1 MTRLVSAGVRLLTQR
16 LQSTL
21 LSHASISLATVCYL
35 TPSSCFHASCRT
47 FAKIAPASTV
57 PPSAP
62 TTSSTVVQPASGPQ
76 RRFALLGAPGV
87 GKGTYA
93 RFIGPNYSIPFIST
107 GDLVRAEIAS
117 SSSLGQRIKS
127 ATNRGELL
135 DDDVVF
141 KLLSNRL
148 DAPDCTNGF
157 LLDGYPRR
165 VSQAERL
172 SRLYRLD
179 LVINLVLRED
189 ILVRKLSA
197 RRVCSGC
204 GKNYNVADINDGEY
218 VMPPLLPKQHNKCD
232 VCGGELVQRSDD
244 TEKVVR
250 DRLVIYERETHPLV
264 DYYERERVLVKFEV
278 KKGVADV
285 PRLLAVIQEGLESGQ
300 RMRKAAGHR

>member
-1 MTRLVSAGVRLLTQR
+1 MTRLVSASLRLLTPR
-16 LQSTL
+16 PSTVL
-21 LSHASISLATVCYL
+21 HSSTHASTTSCSPLSC
-35 TPSSCFHASCRT
+35 SSFHLSRRP

-62 TTSSTVVQPASGPQ
+62 TTPTSGVKAAAGPQ

-93 RFIGPNYSIPFIST
+93 RFIGPHYSIPFIST
-107 GDLVRAEIAS
+107 GDLVRAEIATHS
-117 SSSLGQRIKS
+117 PLGQRIKA

-141 KLLSNRL
+141 TLLSARL
-148 DAPDCTNGF
+148 AAPDCTNGF

-165 VSQAERL
+165 LTQAERL
-172 SRLYRLD
+172 SQHYQLD

-218 VMPPLLPKQHNKCD
+218 VMPPLLPKQHNRCD
-232 VCGGELVQRSDD
+232 VCSGELVQRSDD
-244 TEKVVR
+244 TESVVR
-250 DRLVIYERETHPLV
+250 DRLGIYERETHPLV
-264 DYYERERVLVKFEV
+264 EFYERQGVLVKFEV

-285 PRLLAVIQEGLESGQ
+285 PRLLTVIQEGLESGEKG
-300 RMRKAAGHR
+300 RKSGLGQ

>member
-1 MTRLVSAGVRLLTQR
+1 MTRLVSISLRLLTPR
-16 LQSTL
+16 PLSTAP
-21 LSHASISLATVCYL
+21 SHSSFLLATA
-35 TPSSCFHASCRT
+35 SSLPLSSSYHLSRRC
-47 FAKIAPASTV
+47 FAKIAPASSV

-62 TTSSTVVQPASGPQ
+62 TTPTKAVEAAGPQ

-107 GDLVRAEIAS
+107 GDLVRAEIGSQSA
-117 SSSLGQRIKS
+117 LGQRVKA

-135 DDDVVF
+135 DDEVVF
-141 KLLSNRL
+141 SLLSKRL
-148 DAPDCTNGF
+148 DAADCANGF

-172 SRLYRLD
+172 SSLCRLD

-189 ILVRKLSA
+189 ILVKKLSA

-204 GKNYNVADINDGEY
+204 GKNYNIADINDGEY

-250 DRLVIYERETHPLV
+250 DRLTIYERETHPLV
-264 DYYERERVLVKFEV
+264 DYYEREGVLVKFEV

-285 PRLLAVIQEGLESGQ
+285 PRLLQVIQAGLDNGKNNKTSAV
-300 RMRKAAGHR
+300 KH

>member
-1 MTRLVSAGVRLLTQR
+1 MTRSLSAGLRFVTTRTASAAVSRPHIYQP
-16 LQSTL
+16 ST
-21 LSHASISLATVCYL
+21 SSLPLCR
-35 TPSSCFHASCRT
+35 SFHASRLHR
-47 FAKIAPASTV
+47 AKIAPASTV

-62 TTSSTVVQPASGPQ
+62 TTPAAVVEPAADVQ

-93 RFIGPNYSIPFIST
+93 RYIGPHYSIPFIST

-117 SSSLGQRIKS
+117 QSALGASIKA

-135 DDDVVF
+135 DDDVVLS
-141 KLLSNRL
+141 LLSARL
-148 DAPDCTNGF
+148 HAADCANGF

-172 SRLYRLD
+172 SQLYRLD

-218 VMPPLLPKQHNKCD
+218 VMPPLLPKQHNRCD

-244 TEKVVR
+244 TERVVR
-250 DRLVIYERETHPLV
+250 DRLAIYERETHPLV
-264 DYYERERVLVKFEV
+264 SHYEREGVLVKFEV

-285 PRLLAVIQEGLESGQ
+285 PRLLQTIQEGLEHGQ
-300 RMRKAAGHR
+300 RNKSGTR

>member
-1 MTRLVSAGVRLLTQR
+1 
-16 LQSTL
+16 
-21 LSHASISLATVCYL
+21 
-35 TPSSCFHASCRT
+35 
-47 FAKIAPASTV
+47 
-57 PPSAP
+57 
-62 TTSSTVVQPASGPQ
+62 
-76 RRFALLGAPGV
+76 
-87 GKGTYA
+87 
-93 RFIGPNYSIPFIST
+93 
-107 GDLVRAEIAS
+107 VRAEIAS
-117 SSSLGQRIKS
+117 NSQLGSRIKA

-141 KLLSNRL
+141 TLLSHRL

-172 SRLYRLD
+172 SQLYRLD

-204 GKNYNVADINDGEY
+204 GKNYNIADINDGEY

-232 VCGGELVQRSDD
+232 ACGGELVQRSDD

-250 DRLVIYERETHPLV
+250 DRLGIYERETHPLV
-264 DYYERERVLVKFEV
+264 DYYEREGVLVKFEV

-285 PRLLAVIQEGLESGQ
+285 PRLLDVIQEGLKSGKQ
-300 RMRKAAGHR
+300 TTKKQSAAAGQ

>member
-1 MTRLVSAGVRLLTQR
+1 MTRLTLAGLRFVASRTSSAAPSRPILYRVSTSCLPHCHSFHSSRLH
-16 LQSTL
+16 S
-21 LSHASISLATVCYL
+21 
-35 TPSSCFHASCRT
+35 
-47 FAKIAPASTV
+47 AKIAPASTV

-62 TTSSTVVQPASGPQ
+62 TTPAEVVEPATDVQ

-93 RFIGPNYSIPFIST
+93 RFIGPHYSIPFIST

-117 SSSLGQRIKS
+117 QSALGASIKA

-135 DDDVVF
+135 DDDVVLS
-141 KLLSNRL
+141 LLRARL
-148 DAPDCTNGF
+148 DAADCSNGF

-172 SRLYRLD
+172 SQLYRLD
-179 LVINLVLRED
+179 LVINLGLRED

-204 GKNYNVADINDGEY
+204 GKNYNVADINEGEY

-250 DRLVIYERETHPLV
+250 DRLGIYERETHPLV
-264 DYYERERVLVKFEV
+264 SHYEREGVLVKFEV

-285 PRLLAVIQEGLESGQ
+285 PRLLQTIQEGLKHGQ
-300 RMRKAAGHR
+300 RKKSGAR